1 MTPPLILAPVQFDHS
16 ALDGVECGESL
27 VEVHPP
33 KWHVYIQGTSIDVY
47 RSGLAA
53 PTCRPEKR
61 QPCGPWSYQ
70 SRKGLLLFL
79 NSIDYSRVGKSLFV
93 SLGYPDG
100 IVKLPYT
107 ERSKHR
113 YLFLRYVEKFVGRN
127 VPCIWRIE
135 WEERK
140 SGAYTGKLA
149 PHWHMMFM
157 NLRWLDMDNI
167 RLWWRKAIGADDGPL
182 STDVRRIRGE
192 RGVVRY
198 LSKYVSKYC
207 SLDLYTYHNSGIQF
221 GRHWGCTRDELIPLS
236 PVLVDRELTEEEIAV
251 FKGFARSRWKR
262 YEENNGGGFY
272 LLGADHVKKF
282 TSYLNR
288 ACKAPEGR

>member
-1 MTPPLILAPVQFDHS
+1 MTPPLILDPFQIFHS
-16 ALDGVECGESL
+16 ADGTGERVSSAVEPST
-27 VEVHPP
+27 P
-33 KWHVYIQGTSIDVY
+33 KWHVKIQGTSIDVY
-47 RSGLAA
+47 RTGCS
-53 PTCRPEKR
+53 RPATICTDR
-61 QPCGPWSYQ
+61 SACGPWSYQ
-70 SRKGLLLFL
+70 SRKRMLLWL
-79 NSIDYSRVGKSLFV
+79 NSIDYSRVGKSIFV

-100 IVKLPYT
+100 IVKIPYN

-113 YLFLRYVEKFVGRN
+113 YLFLRYVEKFVGRE
-127 VPCIWRIE
+127 VPCIWRVE
-135 WEERK
+135 WEDRK
-140 SGAYTGKLA
+140 SGEYTGKLA
-149 PHWHMMFM
+149 PHWHMMFL

-182 STDVRRIRGE
+182 STDVRRIKGE

-221 GRHWGCTRDELIPLS
+221 GRHWGCTREEQIPLS
-236 PVLVDRELTEEEIAV
+236 PVLVDRELTAEEIAV
-251 FKGFARSRWKR
+251 FRGFARSRWKR

-282 TSYLNR
+282 ASYLNR